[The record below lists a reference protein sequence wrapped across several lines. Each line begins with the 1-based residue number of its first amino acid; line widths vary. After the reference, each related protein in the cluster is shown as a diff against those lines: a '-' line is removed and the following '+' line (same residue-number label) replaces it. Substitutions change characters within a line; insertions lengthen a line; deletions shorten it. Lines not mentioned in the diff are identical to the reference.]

1 MLGFAT
7 GLTVELSTGVPI
19 LQQARAY
26 RSFATP
32 PPSSRVH
39 RPLQI
44 GLDTPNP
51 LLFQLLAGAIGGASA
66 FATGRTLV
74 RLQSGD
80 MDVATFRRYASFFG
94 LNAEAVAAAEAKRR
108 KAEGR
113 DFTAADSMAAIEA
126 AKQASLG
133 AEADAA
139 ADAAAPRSFE
149 EDASAAVAEGLAVRL
164 DQPDIEKAFA
174 KGVEL
179 NNGRAAMLGFA
190 IAILIEAASGVG
202 IVGQM
207 ESYAKLVGLLG
218 PQSGF

>member
-1 MLGFAT
+1 M
-7 GLTVELSTGVPI
+7 
-19 LQQARAY
+19 
-26 RSFATP
+26 
-32 PPSSRVH
+32 
-39 RPLQI
+39 
-44 GLDTPNP
+44 DTPNP

-139 ADAAAPRSFE
+139 APRSFE